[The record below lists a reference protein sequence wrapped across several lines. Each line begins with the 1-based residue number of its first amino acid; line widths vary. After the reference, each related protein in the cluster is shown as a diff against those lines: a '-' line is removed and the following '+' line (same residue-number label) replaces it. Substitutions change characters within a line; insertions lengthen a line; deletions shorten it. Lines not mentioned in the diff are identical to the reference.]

1 MNDTGKIIAGFLFGS
16 LIGLTTG
23 LLLAPTTG
31 KQARKKI
38 GKKSKN
44 IARQVAGYMG
54 VKSTV
59 SGSSS
64 KRKNGKAP
72 IEA

>member
-31 KQARKKI
+31 KRARKKI
-38 GKKSKN
+38 GKRSKN
-44 IARQVAGYMG
+44 IARQVAGYIG

-59 SGSSS
+59 AGSSS
-64 KRKNGKAP
+64 KRKNGKTAV
-72 IEA
+72 EA